1 MTQPRTDSDTTDSSV
16 EEQLSSLHAAYP
28 TPEALLG
35 SMRRELD
42 AFEGVMRA
50 AVPHWN
56 TRLPGRDWTPAQ
68 EADHTIL
75 VNEAGGRIVK
85 LLLSGKPLRE
95 VVRQPGRT
103 QGGKRVAP
111 PFLEPGPEQPL
122 EALLA
127 RNEATR
133 ALLEVHAEPDPQR
146 TFYHPFMNDLDALG
160 WLRMAAYQ
168 TRHHRLSMQ
177 AGLDRLNA
185 GLR

>member
-1 MTQPRTDSDTTDSSV
+1 MTQSSPAVDPRASIQD
-16 EEQLSSLHAAYP
+16 QLAALRSAYP
-28 TPEALLG
+28 GAAALLG
-35 SMRRELD
+35 SMRHELG
-42 AFEGVMRA
+42 AFGDVMRS

-75 VNEAGGRIVK
+75 VNEAGGKVVR

-95 VVRQPGRT
+95 VARQPGQTR
-103 QGGKRVAP
+103 GGKRVAP
-111 PFLEPGPEQPL
+111 PFLEPGPEQSL
-122 EALLA
+122 EALLERHA
-127 RNEATR
+127 ATR
-133 ALLEVHAEPDPQR
+133 TLLEVHAEPDATR
-146 TFYHPFMNDLDALG
+146 TLYHPFMDDLDALD

-185 GLR
+185 GQK

>member
-1 MTQPRTDSDTTDSSV
+1 MTHSSPDV
-16 EEQLSSLHAAYP
+16 DPQASVQDQLAALRVAYP

-35 SMRRELD
+35 SMRQELG
-42 AFEGVMRA
+42 AFGDVMRS

-75 VNEAGGRIVK
+75 VNEAGGKVVR
-85 LLLSGKPLRE
+85 LLLSDKPLRE
-95 VVRQPGRT
+95 VARQPGQT

-111 PFLEPGPEQPL
+111 PFLEPGPEQSL
-122 EALLA
+122 EALLERHA
-127 RNEATR
+127 ATR
-133 ALLEVHAEPDPQR
+133 TLLEVHAEADAAR
-146 TFYHPFMNDLDALG
+146 TLYHPFMDDLDALD

-168 TRHHRLSMQ
+168 TRHHRLSIQ

-185 GLR
+185 GQQ

>member
-1 MTQPRTDSDTTDSSV
+1 MTQSSPAV
-16 EEQLSSLHAAYP
+16 DPQASVQDQLSALHAAYP
-28 TPEALLG
+28 TPETLLG
-35 SMRRELD
+35 SMRQELG
-42 AFEGVMRA
+42 AFADVMRA
-50 AVPHWN
+50 AVPHWS

-75 VNEAGGRIVK
+75 VNEAGGKVVK

-95 VVRQPGRT
+95 VVRQPGQM

-122 EALLA
+122 EALLE

-133 ALLEVHAEPDPQR
+133 TLLEVHAEPDAAR
-146 TFYHPFMNDLDALG
+146 TFYHPFMDDIDALG

-168 TRHHRLSMQ
+168 TWHHRLSIQ

-185 GLR
+185 GQK